1 MTQQSPA
8 PRRNPRIIPHAA
20 LVSEIAGAWSSVL
33 GVNRVRTDANFFDL
47 GGSSLQVLQVKQHLD
62 TALGLSVPV
71 IDFFR
76 YPTVAELANHLRKA
90 ASATNAPA

>member
-1 MTQQSPA
+1 MTEQPA
-8 PRRNPRIIPHAA
+8 VPSNPRILTHAS
-20 LVSEIAGAWSSVL
+20 LVREIAGAWSSVL
-33 GVNRVRTDANFFDL
+33 SVDRVGTDANFFDL

-62 TALGLSVPV
+62 TALGLSIPV

-76 YPTVAELANHLRKA
+76 YPTVAELANYLRKA